1 MDKKKD
7 GKFST
12 YQRSII
18 TFISIFKEKKE
29 KIKI

>member
-1 MDKKKD
+1 MNKKKD

-29 KIKI
+29 K